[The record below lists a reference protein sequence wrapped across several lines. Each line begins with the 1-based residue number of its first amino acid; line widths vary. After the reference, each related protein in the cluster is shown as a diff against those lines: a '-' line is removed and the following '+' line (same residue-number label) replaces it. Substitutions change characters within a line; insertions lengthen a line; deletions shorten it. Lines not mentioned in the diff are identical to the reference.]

1 MFERFKKD
9 KDRTKVEARTKAEAK
24 GNVIN
29 VPTSWSEIS
38 LETMDKIAE
47 ISNNKNYTDEQRETE
62 FIKLLTCLSDNDID
76 NMNIVDYQKIL
87 GSLKFLNQPISKVLP
102 SSSITLNDK
111 LYNVLLY
118 PSRMTAAQFLDYKTI
133 MASDMKHKTARLIA
147 CFVVPE
153 GSNYADETY
162 NPDDVV
168 NDIYKYMSIEYA
180 YGLTFFFESQY
191 KAFATGILAY
201 SIREIKKDKTLP
213 QEMKSQVL
221 KKLEEVK
228 AIMKNG
234 GSTE

>member
-1 MFERFKKD
+1 MFERFKKP
-9 KDRTKVEARTKAEAK
+9 KSKTGKI
-24 GNVIN
+24 IN

-38 LETMDKIAE
+38 LEVMDKIAE
-47 ISNNKNYTDEQRETE
+47 ISNNSNYTDEQRETDI
-62 FIKLLTCLSDNDID
+62 IKLLTGLTDDEID

-87 GSLKFLNQPISKVLP
+87 NSLKFLNQPISKVLP
-102 SSSITLNDK
+102 KDSIELNNK
-111 LYNVLLY
+111 TYSVLLY

-133 MASDMKHKTARLIA
+133 MTSDMNLKTARLIA
-147 CFVVPE
+147 CFVVPK
-153 GSNYADETY
+153 GAKYADDSY

-201 SIREIKKDKTLP
+201 SIQEIKKDKEMP

-221 KKLEEVK
+221 KKLQEVK

-234 GSTE
+234 GFTE

>member
-1 MFERFKKD
+1 MFERFKKP
-9 KDRTKVEARTKAEAK
+9 KSKTGKI
-24 GNVIN
+24 IN

-38 LETMDKIAE
+38 LEVMDNIAE
-47 ISNNKNYTDEQRETE
+47 ISNNSSYTDEQRETDI
-62 FIKLLTCLSDNDID
+62 IKLLTGLTDDEID

-87 GSLKFLNQPISKVLP
+87 NSLKFLNQPISKVLP
-102 SSSITLNDK
+102 KDSITLNNK
-111 LYNVLLY
+111 TYNVLLY

-133 MASDMKHKTARLIA
+133 MASDMTHKTARLIA

-153 GSNYADETY
+153 GAKYADDTY

-201 SIREIKKDKTLP
+201 SIKEIKKDKEMP

-221 KKLEEVK
+221 KKLQEVK

-234 GSTE
+234 GFTE

>member
-1 MFERFKKD
+1 MFERFKKP
-9 KDRTKVEARTKAEAK
+9 KSKTGKI
-24 GNVIN
+24 IN

-38 LETMDKIAE
+38 LEKMDKIAE
-47 ISNNKNYTDEQRETE
+47 ISNNSSYTDEQRETDI
-62 FIKLLTCLSDNDID
+62 IKLLTGLTDDEID

-87 GSLKFLNQPISKVLP
+87 NSLKFLNQPISKVLP
-102 SSSITLNDK
+102 KDSITLNNK
-111 LYNVLLY
+111 TYNVLLY

-133 MASDMKHKTARLIA
+133 MASDMNHKTARLIA

-153 GSNYADETY
+153 GSKYADDSY

-191 KAFATGILAY
+191 RAFATGILAY
-201 SIREIKKDKTLP
+201 SIQEIKKDKELP

-221 KKLEEVK
+221 KKLQEVK

-234 GSTE
+234 GFTE

>member
-1 MFERFKKD
+1 MFERFKKP
-9 KDRTKVEARTKAEAK
+9 KSKTGKI
-24 GNVIN
+24 IN

-38 LETMDKIAE
+38 LEMMDKIAE
-47 ISNNKNYTDEQRETE
+47 ISNNSTYTDEQRETE
-62 FIKLLTCLSDNDID
+62 IIKLLTGLTDDDID

-87 GSLKFLNQPISKVLP
+87 NSLKFLNQPISKVLP
-102 SSSITLNDK
+102 QASIELNNK
-111 LYNVLLY
+111 TYNVLLY

-133 MASDMKHKTARLIA
+133 MASDMNHKTARLIA

-153 GSNYADETY
+153 GSKYADDSY

-201 SIREIKKDKTLP
+201 SIQEIKKDKEMP

-221 KKLEEVK
+221 KKLQEVK

-234 GSTE
+234 GFTE

>member
-1 MFERFKKD
+1 MFERFKKP
-9 KDRTKVEARTKAEAK
+9 KSKTGKI
-24 GNVIN
+24 IN

-47 ISNNKNYTDEQRETE
+47 ISNNSTYTDEQRETDI
-62 FIKLLTCLSDNDID
+62 IKLLTGITDDEID

-87 GSLKFLNQPISKVLP
+87 NSLKFLNQPISKVLP
-102 SSSITLNDK
+102 QASIELNNK
-111 LYNVLLY
+111 TYSVLLY

-133 MASDMKHKTARLIA
+133 MASDMNHKTARLIA

-153 GSNYADETY
+153 GSKYADDSY
-162 NPDDVV
+162 NTDDVV

-180 YGLTFFFESQY
+180 YGLTFFFEIQY
-191 KAFATGILAY
+191 RAFATGILAY
-201 SIREIKKDKTLP
+201 SIQEIKKDKEMP

-221 KKLEEVK
+221 KKLQEVK

-234 GSTE
+234 GFTE

>member
-1 MFERFKKD
+1 MFERFKKP
-9 KDRTKVEARTKAEAK
+9 KSKTGKI
-24 GNVIN
+24 IN

-47 ISNNKNYTDEQRETE
+47 ISNNSSYTDEQRETDI
-62 FIKLLTCLSDNDID
+62 IKLLTGITDDDID

-87 GSLKFLNQPISKVLP
+87 NSLKFLNQPISKVLP
-102 SSSITLNDK
+102 QASIELNNK
-111 LYNVLLY
+111 TYSVLLY

-133 MASDMKHKTARLIA
+133 MASDMNHKTARLIA
-147 CFVVPE
+147 CFVVPK
-153 GSNYADETY
+153 GAKYADDSY

-180 YGLTFFFESQY
+180 YGLTFFFEIQY
-191 KAFATGILAY
+191 RAFATGILAY
-201 SIREIKKDKTLP
+201 SIQEIKKDKEMP

-221 KKLEEVK
+221 KKLQEVK

-234 GSTE
+234 GFTE

>member
-1 MFERFKKD
+1 MFERFKKP
-9 KDRTKVEARTKAEAK
+9 RTKVKAKAK
-24 GNVIN
+24 NTIN

-47 ISNNKNYTDEQRETE
+47 ISNNKLYTDEQRETE
-62 FIKLLTCLSDNDID
+62 FIKLLTCLSDTDID

-87 GSLKFLNQPISKVLP
+87 GSLKFLNQPISKVIP
-102 SSSITLNDK
+102 SSSIILNDK
-111 LYNVLLY
+111 TYNVLLY

-133 MASDMKHKTARLIA
+133 MASDMKHKTSRLIA

-153 GSNYADETY
+153 GSEYADESY

-213 QEMKSQVL
+213 QEMKNQVL
-221 KKLEEVK
+221 KKLDEVK

-234 GSTE
+234 GFTE

>member
-1 MFERFKKD
+1 MFERFKKP
-9 KDRTKVEARTKAEAK
+9 KSKTGKI
-24 GNVIN
+24 IN

-47 ISNNKNYTDEQRETE
+47 ISNNSSYTDEQRETDI
-62 FIKLLTCLSDNDID
+62 IKLLTGITDDEID

-87 GSLKFLNQPISKVLP
+87 NSLKFLNKPISKVLP
-102 SSSITLNDK
+102 KDSIELNNK
-111 LYNVLLY
+111 TYNVLLY

-133 MASDMKHKTARLIA
+133 MASDLNHKTARLIA
-147 CFVVPE
+147 CFVVPK
-153 GSNYADETY
+153 GAKYADDSY

-201 SIREIKKDKTLP
+201 SIQEIKKDKEMP

-221 KKLEEVK
+221 KKLQEVK

-234 GSTE
+234 GFTE

>member
-1 MFERFKKD
+1 MFERFRIAKAK
-9 KDRTKVEARTKAEAK
+9 TKVEAKSQ
-24 GNVIN
+24 GNIIS

-47 ISNNKNYTDEQRETE
+47 ISNNNNYTDEQRETE
-62 FIKLLTCLSDNDID
+62 FIKLLTGLTDTDID

-102 SSSITLNDK
+102 SSSIVLNNK
-111 LYNVLLY
+111 TYNVLLY

-153 GSNYADETY
+153 GSTYADESY

-201 SIREIKKDKTLP
+201 SIREIKKDKELP
-213 QEMKSQVL
+213 QEMKNQVL

>member
-1 MFERFKKD
+1 MFERFRKPKS
-9 KDRTKVEARTKAEAK
+9 KTGKI
-24 GNVIN
+24 IN

-38 LETMDKIAE
+38 LETMDNIAE
-47 ISNNKNYTDEQRETE
+47 ISNNSIYTDEQRETE
-62 FIKLLTCLSDNDID
+62 FIKLLTGITDDDID

-87 GSLKFLNQPISKVLP
+87 NSLKFLNQPISKVLP
-102 SSSITLNDK
+102 KDSITLNNK
-111 LYNVLLY
+111 TYSVLLY

-133 MASDMKHKTARLIA
+133 MASDMNHKTARLIA

-153 GSNYADETY
+153 GAKYADDSY

-201 SIREIKKDKTLP
+201 SIQEIKKDKEMP
-213 QEMKSQVL
+213 QEMKNQVL
-221 KKLEEVK
+221 KKLQEVK

-234 GSTE
+234 GLTE

>member
-1 MFERFKKD
+1 MFERFRKPKS
-9 KDRTKVEARTKAEAK
+9 KTGKI
-24 GNVIN
+24 IN

-47 ISNNKNYTDEQRETE
+47 ISNNSIYTDEQRETE
-62 FIKLLTCLSDNDID
+62 FIKLLTGLTDDEID

-87 GSLKFLNQPISKVLP
+87 NSLKFLNQPISKVLP
-102 SSSITLNDK
+102 KDSITLNNK
-111 LYNVLLY
+111 TYNVLLY

-133 MASDMKHKTARLIA
+133 MTSDMTQKTARLIA
-147 CFVVPE
+147 CFVVPK
-153 GSNYADETY
+153 GAQSADDSY

-168 NDIYKYMSIEYA
+168 NAIYKYMSIEYA

-201 SIREIKKDKTLP
+201 SIQEIKKDKEMP
-213 QEMKSQVL
+213 QDMKNQVL
-221 KKLEEVK
+221 KKLQEVK

-234 GSTE
+234 GLTE

>member
-1 MFERFKKD
+1 MFERFKKP
-9 KDRTKVEARTKAEAK
+9 KVKTGKI
-24 GNVIN
+24 IN

-47 ISNNKNYTDEQRETE
+47 ISNNSIYTDEQRETE
-62 FIKLLTCLSDNDID
+62 FIKLLTGITDDEID

-87 GSLKFLNQPISKVLP
+87 NSLKFLNQPISKVLP
-102 SSSITLNDK
+102 KDSITLNNK
-111 LYNVLLY
+111 TYNVLLY

-133 MASDMKHKTARLIA
+133 MASDMNHKTARLIA

-153 GSNYADETY
+153 GSKYADDTY

-180 YGLTFFFESQY
+180 YGLTFFFEIQY
-191 KAFATGILAY
+191 RAFATGILAY
-201 SIREIKKDKTLP
+201 SIQEIKKDKEIP

-221 KKLEEVK
+221 KKLQEVK

-234 GSTE
+234 GFTE

>member
-1 MFERFKKD
+1 MFERFRKPKS
-9 KDRTKVEARTKAEAK
+9 KTGKI
-24 GNVIN
+24 IN

-38 LETMDKIAE
+38 LEVMDKIAE
-47 ISNNKNYTDEQRETE
+47 ISNNSTYTDEQRETE
-62 FIKLLTCLSDNDID
+62 IIKLLTGITDDDID

-87 GSLKFLNQPISKVLP
+87 NSLKFLNQPISKVLP
-102 SSSITLNDK
+102 KDSIELNNK
-111 LYNVLLY
+111 TYSVLLY

-133 MASDMKHKTARLIA
+133 MASDMNHKTARLIA

-153 GSNYADETY
+153 GSKYADDSY

-201 SIREIKKDKTLP
+201 SIQEIKKDKEMP

-221 KKLEEVK
+221 KKLQEVK

-234 GSTE
+234 GFTE

>member
-1 MFERFKKD
+1 MFERFKKP
-9 KDRTKVEARTKAEAK
+9 KSKTGKI
-24 GNVIN
+24 IN

-47 ISNNKNYTDEQRETE
+47 ISNNSSYTDEQRETDI
-62 FIKLLTCLSDNDID
+62 IKLLTGITDDEID

-87 GSLKFLNQPISKVLP
+87 NSLKFLNQPISKVLP
-102 SSSITLNDK
+102 KDSIELNNK
-111 LYNVLLY
+111 TYNVLLY

-133 MASDMKHKTARLIA
+133 MASDLNHKTARLIA
-147 CFVVPE
+147 CFVVPK
-153 GSNYADETY
+153 GAKYADDSY

-201 SIREIKKDKTLP
+201 SIQEIKKDKEMP

-221 KKLEEVK
+221 KKLQEVK

-234 GSTE
+234 GFTE

>member
-1 MFERFKKD
+1 MFERFRKPKS
-9 KDRTKVEARTKAEAK
+9 KTGKI
-24 GNVIN
+24 IN
-29 VPTSWSEIS
+29 VPTSWSEIT
-38 LETMDKIAE
+38 LEAMDKIAE
-47 ISNNKNYTDEQRETE
+47 ISNNSIYTDEQRETE
-62 FIKLLTCLSDNDID
+62 FIKLLTGITDDDID
-76 NMNIVDYQKIL
+76 NMNIVEYQKIL
-87 GSLKFLNQPISKVLP
+87 NSLKFLNQPISKVLP
-102 SSSITLNDK
+102 KDSIELNNK
-111 LYNVLLY
+111 TYNVLLY

-133 MASDMKHKTARLIA
+133 MASDMNHKTARLIA

-153 GSNYADETY
+153 GSKYADDTY

-201 SIREIKKDKTLP
+201 SIKEIKKDKEMP

-221 KKLEEVK
+221 KKLQEVK

-234 GSTE
+234 GFTE

>member
-1 MFERFKKD
+1 MFERFKKP
-9 KDRTKVEARTKAEAK
+9 KSKTGKI
-24 GNVIN
+24 IN

-38 LETMDKIAE
+38 LEVMDKIAE
-47 ISNNKNYTDEQRETE
+47 ISNNSTYTDEQRETDI
-62 FIKLLTCLSDNDID
+62 IKLLTGITDDEID

-87 GSLKFLNQPISKVLP
+87 NSLKFLNQPISKVLP
-102 SSSITLNDK
+102 KDSIELNNK
-111 LYNVLLY
+111 TYSVLLY

-133 MASDMKHKTARLIA
+133 MASDMNHKTARLIA

-153 GSNYADETY
+153 GSKYADDSY

-191 KAFATGILAY
+191 RAFATGILAY
-201 SIREIKKDKTLP
+201 SIQEIKKDKEMP

-221 KKLEEVK
+221 KKLQEVK

-234 GSTE
+234 GFTE

>member
-1 MFERFKKD
+1 MFERFRKPKS
-9 KDRTKVEARTKAEAK
+9 KTGKI
-24 GNVIN
+24 IN
-29 VPTSWSEIS
+29 VPTSWSEIT
-38 LETMDKIAE
+38 LEAMDKIAE
-47 ISNNKNYTDEQRETE
+47 ISNNSIYTDEQRETE
-62 FIKLLTCLSDNDID
+62 FIKLLTGITDDDID
-76 NMNIVDYQKIL
+76 NMNIVEYQKIL
-87 GSLKFLNQPISKVLP
+87 NSLKFLNQPISKVLP
-102 SSSITLNDK
+102 KDSIELNNK
-111 LYNVLLY
+111 TYSVLLY

-133 MASDMKHKTARLIA
+133 MASDMNHKTARLIA

-153 GSNYADETY
+153 GSKYADDTY

-201 SIREIKKDKTLP
+201 SIKEIKKDKEMP

-221 KKLEEVK
+221 KKLQEVK

>member
-9 KDRTKVEARTKAEAK
+9 KTKTKVEARTKVEA
-24 GNVIN
+24 NIIN

-38 LETMDKIAE
+38 LEVMDKIAE
-47 ISNNKNYTDEQRETE
+47 ISNNNNYTDEQRETE
-62 FIKLLTCLSDNDID
+62 FIKLLTGLTDTDID

-102 SSSITLNDK
+102 SSSITLNGK
-111 LYNVLLY
+111 TYNVLLY

-153 GSNYADETY
+153 GSNYADESY

-213 QEMKSQVL
+213 QEMKNQVL
-221 KKLEEVK
+221 KKLQEVK

>member
-1 MFERFKKD
+1 MFERFRKPKS
-9 KDRTKVEARTKAEAK
+9 KTGKI
-24 GNVIN
+24 IN

-38 LETMDKIAE
+38 LEMMDKIAE
-47 ISNNKNYTDEQRETE
+47 ISNNSTYTDEQRETE
-62 FIKLLTCLSDNDID
+62 IIKLLTGLTDDDID

-87 GSLKFLNQPISKVLP
+87 NSLKFLNQPISKVLP
-102 SSSITLNDK
+102 KDSIELNNK
-111 LYNVLLY
+111 TYSVLLY

-133 MASDMKHKTARLIA
+133 MTSDMNHKTARLIA
-147 CFVVPE
+147 CFVVPK
-153 GSNYADETY
+153 GAKYADDSY

-191 KAFATGILAY
+191 RAFATGILAY
-201 SIREIKKDKTLP
+201 SIQEIKKDKEMP

-221 KKLEEVK
+221 KKLQEVK

-234 GSTE
+234 GFME

>member
-1 MFERFKKD
+1 MFERFKKP
-9 KDRTKVEARTKAEAK
+9 KSKTGKI
-24 GNVIN
+24 IN

-38 LETMDKIAE
+38 LEVMDKIAE
-47 ISNNKNYTDEQRETE
+47 ISNNSSYTDEQRETDI
-62 FIKLLTCLSDNDID
+62 IKLLTGLTDDEID

-87 GSLKFLNQPISKVLP
+87 NSLKFLNQPISKVLP
-102 SSSITLNDK
+102 KDSIELNNK
-111 LYNVLLY
+111 TYSVLLY

-133 MASDMKHKTARLIA
+133 MASDMNHKTARLIA
-147 CFVVPE
+147 CFVVPK
-153 GSNYADETY
+153 GAKYADDSY

-201 SIREIKKDKTLP
+201 SIQEIKKDKEMP

-221 KKLEEVK
+221 KKLQEVK

-234 GSTE
+234 GFTE

>member
-1 MFERFKKD
+1 MFERFKIAKAKTKD
-9 KDRTKVEARTKAEAK
+9 KAK
-24 GNVIN
+24 GNIIN

-47 ISNNKNYTDEQRETE
+47 ISNNKLYTDEQRETE

-102 SSSITLNDK
+102 SSSITLHGK
-111 LYNVLLY
+111 QYNVLLY

-153 GSNYADETY
+153 GSTYADETY

-168 NDIYKYMSIEYA
+168 NDIYKYMSIE
-180 YGLTFFFESQY
+180 
-191 KAFATGILAY
+191 
-201 SIREIKKDKTLP
+201 
-213 QEMKSQVL
+213 
-221 KKLEEVK
+221 
-228 AIMKNG
+228 
-234 GSTE
+234 

>member
-1 MFERFKKD
+1 MFERFKIAKARDKAKVKD
-9 KDRTKVEARTKAEAK
+9 KA
-24 GNVIN
+24 NVIN
-29 VPTSWSEIS
+29 VPSSWADIS
-38 LETMDKIAE
+38 LEVMDKIAE
-47 ISNNKNYTDEQRETE
+47 ISNNNNYTDEQRETE
-62 FIKLLTCLSDNDID
+62 FIKLLTCLSDDEIN

-102 SSSITLNDK
+102 SSSITLNGK
-111 LYNVLLY
+111 QYNVLLY

-133 MASDMKHKTARLIA
+133 MSSDMKHKTARLIA

-153 GSNYADETY
+153 GSEYADESY
-162 NPDDVV
+162 NHDDVV

-201 SIREIKKDKTLP
+201 SIREIKKDKELP
-213 QEMKSQVL
+213 QEMKNQVL
-221 KKLEEVK
+221 KKLQEVK

-234 GSTE
+234 GSME

>member
-1 MFERFKKD
+1 MFERFRKPKS
-9 KDRTKVEARTKAEAK
+9 KTGKI
-24 GNVIN
+24 IN

-47 ISNNKNYTDEQRETE
+47 ISNNSIYTDEQRETE
-62 FIKLLTCLSDNDID
+62 FIKLLTGLTDDDID

-87 GSLKFLNQPISKVLP
+87 NSLKFLNQPISKVLP
-102 SSSITLNDK
+102 QASIELNNK
-111 LYNVLLY
+111 TYNVLLY

-133 MASDMKHKTARLIA
+133 MASDMNHKTARLIA

-153 GSNYADETY
+153 GSKYADDTY

-191 KAFATGILAY
+191 RAFATGILAY
-201 SIREIKKDKTLP
+201 SIQEIKKDKEMP

-221 KKLEEVK
+221 KKLQEVK

-234 GSTE
+234 GFTE

>member
-1 MFERFKKD
+1 MFERFKKP
-9 KDRTKVEARTKAEAK
+9 KSKTGKI
-24 GNVIN
+24 IN

-38 LETMDKIAE
+38 LEVMDKIAE
-47 ISNNKNYTDEQRETE
+47 ISNNSSYTDEQRETDI
-62 FIKLLTCLSDNDID
+62 IKLLTGITDDEID

-87 GSLKFLNQPISKVLP
+87 NSLKFLNQPISKVLP
-102 SSSITLNDK
+102 KDSIELNNK
-111 LYNVLLY
+111 TYSVLLY

-133 MASDMKHKTARLIA
+133 MTSDMNHKTARLIA

-153 GSNYADETY
+153 GSKYADDSY

-201 SIREIKKDKTLP
+201 SIQEIKKDKEMP

-221 KKLEEVK
+221 KKLQEVK

-234 GSTE
+234 GFTE

>member
-1 MFERFKKD
+1 MFERFKKP
-9 KDRTKVEARTKAEAK
+9 KSKTGKI
-24 GNVIN
+24 IN

-38 LETMDKIAE
+38 LEIMDKIAE
-47 ISNNKNYTDEQRETE
+47 ISNNSIYTDEQRETE
-62 FIKLLTCLSDNDID
+62 FIKLLTGITDDDID

-87 GSLKFLNQPISKVLP
+87 NSLKFLNQTISKVLP
-102 SSSITLNDK
+102 KDSITLNNK
-111 LYNVLLY
+111 TYSVLLY

-133 MASDMKHKTARLIA
+133 MASDMNHKTARLIA

-153 GSNYADETY
+153 GSKYADDSY

-201 SIREIKKDKTLP
+201 SIQEIKKDKELP

-221 KKLEEVK
+221 KKLQEVK

-234 GSTE
+234 GLTE

>member
-1 MFERFKKD
+1 MFERFRKPKS
-9 KDRTKVEARTKAEAK
+9 KTGKI
-24 GNVIN
+24 IN

-47 ISNNKNYTDEQRETE
+47 ISNNSIYTDEQRETE
-62 FIKLLTCLSDNDID
+62 FIKLLTGITDDDID

-87 GSLKFLNQPISKVLP
+87 NSLKFLNQPISKVLP
-102 SSSITLNDK
+102 KDSIELNNK
-111 LYNVLLY
+111 TYSVLLY

-133 MASDMKHKTARLIA
+133 MSSDMNHKTARLIA
-147 CFVVPE
+147 CFVVPK
-153 GSNYADETY
+153 GAKYADESY

-201 SIREIKKDKTLP
+201 SIQEIKKDKEMP
-213 QEMKSQVL
+213 QELKSQVL
-221 KKLEEVK
+221 KKLQEVK

-234 GSTE
+234 GLTE

>member
-1 MFERFKKD
+1 MFERFKKP
-9 KDRTKVEARTKAEAK
+9 KSKTGKI
-24 GNVIN
+24 IN

-47 ISNNKNYTDEQRETE
+47 ISNNSSYTDEQRETDI
-62 FIKLLTCLSDNDID
+62 IKLLTGITDDEID

-87 GSLKFLNQPISKVLP
+87 NSLKFLNQPISKVLP
-102 SSSITLNDK
+102 KDSIELNNK
-111 LYNVLLY
+111 TYNVLLY

-133 MASDMKHKTARLIA
+133 MASDMNHKTARLIA
-147 CFVVPE
+147 CFVVPK
-153 GSNYADETY
+153 GAQYADDSY

-201 SIREIKKDKTLP
+201 SIQEIKKDKEMP

-221 KKLEEVK
+221 KKLQEVK

-234 GSTE
+234 GFTE

>member
-1 MFERFKKD
+1 MFERFKKP
-9 KDRTKVEARTKAEAK
+9 KVKTGKI
-24 GNVIN
+24 IN

-47 ISNNKNYTDEQRETE
+47 ISNNSSYTDEQRETDI
-62 FIKLLTCLSDNDID
+62 IKLLTGITDDEID

-87 GSLKFLNQPISKVLP
+87 NSLKFLNQPISKVLP
-102 SSSITLNDK
+102 KDSIELNNK
-111 LYNVLLY
+111 TYSVLLY

-133 MASDMKHKTARLIA
+133 MASDMNHKTARLIA

-153 GSNYADETY
+153 GSKYADDSY

-201 SIREIKKDKTLP
+201 SIREIKKDKELP

-221 KKLEEVK
+221 KKLQEVK

-234 GSTE
+234 GFTE

>member
-1 MFERFKKD
+1 MFERFKKP
-9 KDRTKVEARTKAEAK
+9 KSKTGKI
-24 GNVIN
+24 IN

-47 ISNNKNYTDEQRETE
+47 ISNNSTYTDEQRETDI
-62 FIKLLTCLSDNDID
+62 IKLLTGITDDEID

-87 GSLKFLNQPISKVLP
+87 NSLKFLNQPISKVLP
-102 SSSITLNDK
+102 KDSIELNNK
-111 LYNVLLY
+111 TYSVLLY

-133 MASDMKHKTARLIA
+133 MASDMNHKTARLIA

-153 GSNYADETY
+153 GSKYADDSY

-180 YGLTFFFESQY
+180 YGLTFFFEIQY
-191 KAFATGILAY
+191 RAFATGILAY
-201 SIREIKKDKTLP
+201 SIQEIKKDKEMP

-221 KKLEEVK
+221 KKLQEVK

-234 GSTE
+234 GFTE

>member
-9 KDRTKVEARTKAEAK
+9 KVKARTKVEA
-24 GNVIN
+24 NIIN

-47 ISNNKNYTDEQRETE
+47 ISNNTLYTDEQRETE
-62 FIKLLTCLSDNDID
+62 FIKLLTGLSDTEVN
-76 NMNIVDYQKIL
+76 NLNIVDYQKIL

-102 SSSITLNDK
+102 SSSITLNGK

-153 GSNYADETY
+153 GSEYADETY

-201 SIREIKKDKTLP
+201 SIQELKKDKTLP

-221 KKLEEVK
+221 KKLQEVK

>member
-1 MFERFKKD
+1 MFERFKKP
-9 KDRTKVEARTKAEAK
+9 KSKTGKI
-24 GNVIN
+24 IN

-47 ISNNKNYTDEQRETE
+47 ISNNSTYTDEQRETDI
-62 FIKLLTCLSDNDID
+62 IKLLTGITDDEID

-87 GSLKFLNQPISKVLP
+87 NSLKFLNQPISKVLP
-102 SSSITLNDK
+102 KDSITLNNK
-111 LYNVLLY
+111 TYSVLLY

-133 MASDMKHKTARLIA
+133 MASDMNHKTARLIA

-153 GSNYADETY
+153 GSKYADDSY

-180 YGLTFFFESQY
+180 YGLTFFFEIQY
-191 KAFATGILAY
+191 RAFATGILAY
-201 SIREIKKDKTLP
+201 SIQEIKKDKEMP

-221 KKLEEVK
+221 KKLQEVK

-234 GSTE
+234 GFTE

>member
-1 MFERFKKD
+1 MFERFKKP
-9 KDRTKVEARTKAEAK
+9 KSKTGKI
-24 GNVIN
+24 IN

-47 ISNNKNYTDEQRETE
+47 ISNNNSYTDEQRETDI
-62 FIKLLTCLSDNDID
+62 IKLLTGITDDEID

-87 GSLKFLNQPISKVLP
+87 NSLKFLNQPISKVLP
-102 SSSITLNDK
+102 KDSIELNNK
-111 LYNVLLY
+111 TYSVLLY

-133 MASDMKHKTARLIA
+133 MASDMNHKTARLIS
-147 CFVVPE
+147 CFVVPK
-153 GSNYADETY
+153 GAKYADDSY

-201 SIREIKKDKTLP
+201 SIQEIKKDKEMP

-221 KKLEEVK
+221 KKLQEVK

-234 GSTE
+234 GFTE

>member
-1 MFERFKKD
+1 MFERFRKPKS
-9 KDRTKVEARTKAEAK
+9 KTGKI
-24 GNVIN
+24 IN

-47 ISNNKNYTDEQRETE
+47 ISNNSIYTDEQRETE
-62 FIKLLTCLSDNDID
+62 FIKLLTGLTDDDID
-76 NMNIVDYQKIL
+76 NMNIVEYHKIL
-87 GSLKFLNQPISKVLP
+87 NSLKFLNQTISKVLP
-102 SSSITLNDK
+102 KDSITLNNK
-111 LYNVLLY
+111 TYNVLLY

-133 MASDMKHKTARLIA
+133 MASDMNHKTARLIA
-147 CFVVPE
+147 CFVVPK
-153 GSNYADETY
+153 GAQYADDSY

-201 SIREIKKDKTLP
+201 SIQEIKKDKELP
-213 QEMKSQVL
+213 QEMKNQVL
-221 KKLEEVK
+221 KKLQEVK

-234 GSTE
+234 GFME

>member
-1 MFERFKKD
+1 MFERFRKPKS
-9 KDRTKVEARTKAEAK
+9 KTGKI
-24 GNVIN
+24 IN
-29 VPTSWSEIS
+29 VPTRWAEIS

-47 ISNNKNYTDEQRETE
+47 ISNNSIYTDEQRETE
-62 FIKLLTCLSDNDID
+62 FIKLLTDLTDDDID

-87 GSLKFLNQPISKVLP
+87 NSLKFLNQPISKVLP
-102 SSSITLNDK
+102 KDSITLNNK
-111 LYNVLLY
+111 TYNVLLY

-133 MASDMKHKTARLIA
+133 MASDMNHKTARLIA

-153 GSNYADETY
+153 GAKYADDSY
-162 NPDDVV
+162 NSDDVV

-201 SIREIKKDKTLP
+201 SIQEIKKDKEIP
-213 QEMKSQVL
+213 QEMKNTVL
-221 KKLEEVK
+221 QKLQEVK

-234 GSTE
+234 GLTE

>member
-1 MFERFKKD
+1 MFERFIKPKS
-9 KDRTKVEARTKAEAK
+9 KTGKI
-24 GNVIN
+24 IN
-29 VPTSWSEIS
+29 VPTSWSEIT
-38 LETMDKIAE
+38 LEAMDKIAE
-47 ISNNKNYTDEQRETE
+47 ISNNSIYTDEQRETE
-62 FIKLLTCLSDNDID
+62 FIKLLTGITDDDID

-102 SSSITLNDK
+102 KDSITLNNK
-111 LYNVLLY
+111 TYNVLLY

-133 MASDMKHKTARLIA
+133 MASDMNHKTARLIA
-147 CFVVPE
+147 CFVVPK
-153 GSNYADETY
+153 GAQYADDSY

-201 SIREIKKDKTLP
+201 SIQEIKKDKELP

-221 KKLEEVK
+221 KKLQEVK

-234 GSTE
+234 GFTE